1 MNKRPKI
8 LISFVFF
15 AVAMAFLESAVVIY
29 LRALYYPGGFD
40 FPLKLMDPRIAGTEI
55 FREAA
60 TIIML
65 LTAGIITGRNNMER
79 FGYFIL
85 GFGIWDIFYYL
96 FLKIILN
103 WPESLMTWDI
113 LFLIP
118 SVWVGPVLCSI
129 INSLTMI
136 LLALLIIHFTNR
148 GKNPMINI
156 TEWILLIAGS
166 LVIITSYTEEYIRY
180 VTSEFSLSEIL
191 SSSRKDEVLA
201 YAFRFIPQKFN
212 WYIFAVGAILHIV
225 AVVHYFRRWHLK
237 SNIQ

>member
-1 MNKRPKI
+1 MNKRSRI
-8 LISFVFF
+8 FISFIFF

-29 LRALYYPGGFD
+29 LRALYYPGGFE
-40 FPLKLMDPRIAGTEI
+40 FPMKLMDPNIAGTEI
-55 FREAA
+55 FREVA
-60 TIIML
+60 TIIIL
-65 LTAGIITGRNNMER
+65 LTAGIMTGRNNMER
-79 FGYFIL
+79 FGYFIM
-85 GFGIWDIFYYL
+85 GFGIWDIFYYI

-118 SVWVGPVLCSI
+118 PVWIGPVLCPI

-148 GKNPMINI
+148 GKNPFINI

-166 LVIITSYTEEYIRY
+166 LFIITSYAEEYIRY
-180 VTSEFSLSEIL
+180 ITGEFRLSEIL

-201 YAFRFIPQKFN
+201 YALRFIPQKFN
-212 WYIFAVGAILHIV
+212 WYIFTSGAILHIV
-225 AVVHYFRRWHLK
+225 AVAHYFRRWYLK
-237 SNIQ
+237 SNI